1 MGGSGV
7 RADSGGVPGRFRWR
21 RLAMVSA
28 MVLGLAGVVAC
39 GDGASTEVTATAPDA
54 GAAPSPAGESS
65 WRAASE
71 TRVYFAWNEKVGA
84 AGRSSSPA
92 TPEGAI
98 EALLKGPD
106 AFETDIGMTSAI
118 PDATKLLGVS
128 VSGGTAVVDLSGAFQ
143 TGGGSL
149 SMQLRVAQVVFTATQ
164 FDEVDRVTIHLDG
177 APVDGIGGEGVPA
190 TEVDRN
196 DSANVTPAVLVES
209 PTPGANVASP
219 LAVSGISNTFEAT
232 VNYSIADG
240 DGLIVAEGHTT
251 TTAGNGTWG
260 DFEFTE
266 TFENAK
272 PGLGAVIAFQED
284 AEKGGQRDVYEVP
297 VRFGATPPSSAASP
311 PDAAPTPTSA
321 SAPAP
326 PPPPPP
332 PPSGPPASAVF
343 TG

>member
-118 PDATKLLGVS
+118 PDATKLLGRHGV
-128 VSGGTAVVDLSGAFQ
+128 GRP
-143 TGGGSL
+143 
-149 SMQLRVAQVVFTATQ
+149 LRRVP
-164 FDEVDRVTIHLDG
+164 DRRRQ
-177 APVDGIGGEGVPA
+177 PV
-190 TEVDRN
+190 
-196 DSANVTPAVLVES
+196 
-209 PTPGANVASP
+209 
-219 LAVSGISNTFEAT
+219 
-232 VNYSIADG
+232 
-240 DGLIVAEGHTT
+240 
-251 TTAGNGTWG
+251 
-260 DFEFTE
+260 
-266 TFENAK
+266 
-272 PGLGAVIAFQED
+272 
-284 AEKGGQRDVYEVP
+284 
-297 VRFGATPPSSAASP
+297 
-311 PDAAPTPTSA
+311 DAAPGRP
-321 SAPAP
+321 
-326 PPPPPP
+326 
-332 PPSGPPASAVF
+332 GGFHRNAVR
-343 TG
+343 